1 MRCVV
6 YIQNIITLQYCYHP
20 AISLIQPTQ
29 EPTGEFTVSLTIP
42 IMTPRVIR
50 ETSMKTK
57 HRYLDEHTCEIW
69 LYLHDYINENGIAPS
84 YREIADHTF
93 ISVST
98 VQARLDWLEM
108 REYIQRKQ
116 GIARSIVLL
125 KSVEEAP
132 ELCEISSSPN

>member
-1 MRCVV
+1 MRGLCPKHH
-6 YIQNIITLQYCYHP
+6 HP
-20 AISLIQPTQ
+20 AILLSPCNIAHSPTQ
-29 EPTGEFTVSLTIP
+29 EPNGEFTVSLTIP

>member
-6 YIQNIITLQYCYHP
+6 YVQNIITLQYCYHP
-20 AISLIQPTQ
+20 AISLITDPRTY
-29 EPTGEFTVSLTIP
+29 GEFTVSLTIP

-132 ELCEISSSPN
+132 ELCEGSSTPH